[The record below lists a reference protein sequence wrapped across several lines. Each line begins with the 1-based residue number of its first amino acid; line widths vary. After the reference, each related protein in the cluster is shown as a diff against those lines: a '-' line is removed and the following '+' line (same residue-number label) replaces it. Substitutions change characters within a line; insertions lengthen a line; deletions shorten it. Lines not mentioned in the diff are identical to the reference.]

1 MRTRSL
7 SPSLALGLIVFAAT
21 ASAHP
26 GSGIVVTTTGR
37 VGVGDG
43 RGGFQPADG
52 SPGVDRL
59 LAWWVGDELLTPES
73 LGPRFHRPDR
83 IAEALTLHLPAPD
96 SR

>member
-1 MRTRSL
+1 MCIRSL
-7 SPSLALGLIVFAAT
+7 SLSLALGLIALAAT

-73 LGPRFHRPDR
+73 LGPRFYRPER
-83 IAEALTLHLPAPD
+83 IADALRVPGSAPE